1 MHNWLY
7 AFASQ
12 HAQPHGHINKKS
24 GENMLE
30 KTKKVAEYCFKTQEV
45 WEKIWEKESLEKLKA
60 ELDKTP
66 LPPKGKRHD

>member
-1 MHNWLY
+1 
-7 AFASQ
+7 
-12 HAQPHGHINKKS
+12 
-24 GENMLE
+24 MLE
-30 KTKKVAEYCFKTQEV
+30 KTKKIAEYCFKTQEV